1 MKKYSRGELQ
11 KQVEAQQELVRAAK
25 EAHRIEVAAMQIRYL
40 VRCESDRNLQLQVAE
55 TESKQKKLEE
65 QEKTLADLQA
75 QLAKMKRGHK

>member
-1 MKKYSRGELQ
+1 MKNLSRGQLM

-75 QLAKMKRGHK
+75 QLAKMKHE